1 MLLQRL
7 LRRRRAGSDPEFK
20 LQLRDKGPSGL
31 DYGIIYKERNGWTW
45 ERVDPSKSS
54 GGLLGHARRYQM
66 PSEILQQINDYTTMD
81 KDAQEA
87 AAFFEELA
95 KTESSEMPAVA
106 SLLSIAARV
115 ASVRYRGRP

>member
-1 MLLQRL
+1 
-7 LRRRRAGSDPEFK
+7 
-20 LQLRDKGPSGL
+20 
-31 DYGIIYKERNGWTW
+31 
-45 ERVDPSKSS
+45 
-54 GGLLGHARRYQM
+54 
-66 PSEILQQINDYTTMD
+66 MD

>member
-1 MLLQRL
+1 MLLQRSL
-7 LRRRRAGSDPEFK
+7 QRWRTGSDPQFK
-20 LQLRDKGPSGL
+20 LQLRDKGPSGQ
-31 DYGIIYKERNGWTW
+31 DYAIVHKERNGWTW

-87 AAFFEELA
+87 AAYFEELA
-95 KTESSEMPAVA
+95 KTESPEMKAMA
-106 SLLSIAARV
+106 SLFSVAARV